1 MSILSFILDK
11 FKKNDSSE
19 EGVMVS
25 VETNIVTDEEDEYDK
40 HLSLLKEATTL
51 KKDGEI
57 DSSLKKNWWGYCN
70 SYYTEGYL

>member
-57 DSSLKKNWWGYCN
+57 DSSLKKN
-70 SYYTEGYL
+70 